1 MNKERSDSEKSKDS
15 VIVFDG
21 KEPNRA
27 AKWFELSQA
36 TERFA
41 EYHCGNPGVEI
52 WLGVSPELTEENV
65 ADAAEDTLGFIRVY
79 VELIYHFRLT
89 IYKPVPP
96 QSTTSGAAVYQVPAM
111 LVTIQSIAW
120 ANAKRSLHR
129 MKQRSERRLAPTARV
144 DSVVGKRIRF
154 RKGR

>member
-1 MNKERSDSEKSKDS
+1 MESAEKEGTVQKMSGQR
-15 VIVFDG
+15 
-21 KEPNRA
+21 P
-27 AKWFELSQA
+27 
-36 TERFA
+36 
-41 EYHCGNPGVEI
+41 
-52 WLGVSPELTEENV
+52 
-65 ADAAEDTLGFIRVY
+65 VY

-89 IYKPVPP
+89 IYKLVPP
-96 QSTTSGAAVYQVPAM
+96 QSTTSGAAVYQVPVM

-154 RKGR
+154 RRGR

>member
-1 MNKERSDSEKSKDS
+1 MADDERDD
-15 VIVFDG
+15 DG
-21 KEPNRA
+21 LFEAVELANPDQVA
-27 AKWFELSQA
+27 AKIWDRHFASTA
-36 TERFA
+36 TRKMLRF
-41 EYHCGNPGVEI
+41 C
-52 WLGVSPELTEENV
+52 
-65 ADAAEDTLGFIRVY
+65 

-129 MKQRSERRLAPTARV
+129 MKQRSERRLAPTATV

-154 RKGR
+154 RRGR